1 MENSNTT
8 LTLKKLCD
16 LINKQQGLFATLTT
30 QNRVSQEVR
39 VRFSLRPPK
48 IMNLDNLS
56 NLIELF
62 SHQVKKQNKK
72 DIFLQWLNPNNQKTY
87 TWEEAEKNILKLSK
101 IIKENIKEGDRCLLV
116 SENRP
121 EWFVSDLAIMLSDG
135 ITVPAYTTYTE
146 EDYKYLIED
155 CEPSLVIVSNNELLK
170 KLSKTIDE
178 KDFIKKVITLDE
190 VSKVTDNLNLITKEK
205 YLGFNSITKIDLLEK
220 DKIQNDKLKRTS
232 PACIIYTSG
241 TGGNPKGV
249 MLSHGGILNNIVGA
263 CEIMKPL
270 INTRPVFLT
279 WLPLSHSYEHCVQF
293 AQIAVGAKVFY
304 AQKIEKLLENMS
316 EAKPTIMTA
325 VPRFYQNLYNKIN
338 INLKKQTGIKAKLI
352 EATLRLG
359 KKKLIG
365 QEMTFFEKL
374 INIIV
379 EEIVRKKIKKQ
390 FGGNL
395 KAFVSGGGAL
405 DQEIGEFLNSI
416 GLPTLQGYGL
426 TETSPVVSCNPIH
439 KIRVETVGPPF
450 KGNQVKIADD
460 GEILVKGENVML
472 GYWNKKEE
480 TDKVIINGW
489 LHTGDIG
496 EIDPEDGY
504 LKITDRKKDI
514 IVSAGGDNIS
524 PAKIENMI
532 TNEPEVDQCMVYG
545 DKKNYIVALI
555 VPNKDFLNQK
565 EKIQNVIEKINKK
578 LTLLEKIKKIQ
589 LIDESFSIENGL
601 MTPTMKVKR
610 KKVTEKYKNQLEKLY

>member
-1 MENSNTT
+1 
-8 LTLKKLCD
+8 
-16 LINKQQGLFATLTT
+16 
-30 QNRVSQEVR
+30 
-39 VRFSLRPPK
+39 
-48 IMNLDNLS
+48 MNLDNLN

-62 SHQVKKQNKK
+62 SYQSDKQNKK
-72 DIFLQWLNPNNQKTY
+72 SIFLQWLNPNNKKTY
-87 TWEEAEKNILKLSK
+87 TWEETQKNILKLSR

-121 EWFVSDLAIMLSDG
+121 EWFISDMAIMLSGG

-155 CEPSLVIVSNNELLK
+155 CEPSLLIVSNNEMLK
-170 KLSKTIDE
+170 KLSNTINE
-178 KDFIKKVITLDE
+178 KEFIKKVITLDE
-190 VSKVTDNLNLITKEK
+190 LNKVIDNLHIIDKEK
-205 YLGFNSITKIDLLEK
+205 YLDFNIILKNNLLEE
-220 DKIQNDKLKRTS
+220 DKIKNDKLKRTS

-249 MLSHGGILNNIVGA
+249 ILSHGGILNNLVGA

-270 INTRPVFLT
+270 FNSRPVFLT

-304 AQKIEKLLENMS
+304 AEKIEKLLENIS

-338 INLKKQTGIKAKLI
+338 INLKKQTGFKAKLI
-352 EATLRLG
+352 DATLRLG
-359 KKKLIG
+359 KKKLLN
-365 QEMTFFEKL
+365 QKMSFSEKL
-374 INIIV
+374 LNLIV
-379 EEIVRKKIKKQ
+379 NQLVRKKIKKQ

-405 DQEIGEFLNSI
+405 DKEIGEFMNSI

-439 KIRVETVGPPF
+439 KIKVETVGPPF
-450 KGNQVKIADD
+450 KGNQVKIAED

-480 TDKVIINGW
+480 TEKVIIDGW

-496 EIDPEDGY
+496 EIDSEDGY

-532 TNEPEVDQCMVYG
+532 TNEPEIDQCMVYG
-545 DKKNYIVALI
+545 DKKNYLVALI
-555 VPNKDFLNQK
+555 VPSKDFLKEK
-565 EKIQNVIEKINKK
+565 EKINNVIEKINKK
-578 LTLLEKIKKIQ
+578 LTLLEKIKRIQ
-589 LIDESFSIENGL
+589 LIKENFSIENGL

>member
-1 MENSNTT
+1 
-8 LTLKKLCD
+8 
-16 LINKQQGLFATLTT
+16 
-30 QNRVSQEVR
+30 
-39 VRFSLRPPK
+39 
-48 IMNLDNLS
+48 MNLDNLS

-62 SHQVKKQNKK
+62 SHQVQKQNKK

-379 EEIVRKKIKKQ
+379 EELVRKKIKKQ

-610 KKVTEKYKNQLEKLY
+610 KKVIEKYKNQLEKLY

>member
-1 MENSNTT
+1 
-8 LTLKKLCD
+8 
-16 LINKQQGLFATLTT
+16 
-30 QNRVSQEVR
+30 
-39 VRFSLRPPK
+39 
-48 IMNLDNLS
+48 MNLDKLN

-62 SHQVKKQNKK
+62 SHQVEKQNKES
-72 DIFLQWLNPNNQKTY
+72 IFLQWLNPNNKKSY
-87 TWEEAEKNILKLSK
+87 TWEETQKNILKLSK
-101 IIKENIKEGDRCLLV
+101 IIRENIKEGDRCLLV

-121 EWFVSDLAIMLSDG
+121 EWFVSDMAIMLSGG

-146 EDYKYLIED
+146 DDYKYLIED
-155 CEPSLVIVSNNELLK
+155 CEPSLIIVSNNELLK
-170 KLSKTIDE
+170 KLNNTINE
-178 KDFIKKVITLDE
+178 KKFIKKVITLDE
-190 VSKVTDNLNLITKEK
+190 VNKVIHDLDIINKDKYLDFNLILK
-205 YLGFNSITKIDLLEK
+205 NDLLDE
-220 DKIQNDKLKRTS
+220 DKIQNEKLKRTS
-232 PACIIYTSG
+232 SACIIYTSG

-249 MLSHGGILNNIVGA
+249 ILSHGGILNNLVGA

-270 INTRPVFLT
+270 FSSRPVFLT

-304 AQKIEKLLENMS
+304 AEKIEKLLENIS

-338 INLKKQTGIKAKLI
+338 INLKKQTGFKAKLI
-352 EATLRLG
+352 EETLRLG
-359 KKKLIG
+359 KKKLLN
-365 QEMTFFEKL
+365 QKMTFSEKL
-374 INIIV
+374 LNLIV
-379 EEIVRKKIKKQ
+379 ETLVRKKIKKQ

-405 DQEIGEFLNSI
+405 DQEIGEFLNSV

-439 KIRVETVGPPF
+439 KIKVETVGPPF
-450 KGNQVKIADD
+450 KGNQVKIAED

-480 TDKVIINGW
+480 TDKVIVNGW

-496 EIDPEDGY
+496 EIDSEDGY

-532 TNEPEVDQCMVYG
+532 TNEPEIDQCMVYG
-545 DKKNYIVALI
+545 DKKNYLVALV
-555 VPNKDFLNQK
+555 VPSKDFLHEK
-565 EKIQNVIEKINKK
+565 EKINNVIEKINKK

-589 LIDESFSIENGL
+589 LIDENFSIENGL

-610 KKVTEKYKNQLEKLY
+610 KKVTEKYKNQLEELY